1 LATALQQPCDEGQIR
16 SGRCVHPCSPRQA
29 RWILLATIL
38 GSSMV
43 FIDGSVVN
51 LALPALLS
59 EFGATMADAQWVV
72 VSYLLFLS
80 ALLLVGGSLG
90 DAYGRRKVFAM
101 GTAIFAATSVWCGL
115 APNVAQLILARAGQG
130 IGGALLVP
138 GSLAILTA
146 SFPDETRGKAIGTWS
161 GFSAIF
167 AGLGP
172 LLGGLVL
179 AHFSWR
185 WVFLIN
191 IPLAV
196 AVLVILFR
204 HVPESRGG
212 SSEARIDWA
221 GALLATA
228 ALGAIVYGLMESS
241 ERGFSRPAT
250 IASLVGG
257 LLLFGV
263 FLRVEHASAA
273 PMMPLGLFRSR
284 TFRGTNLLTLFLYAA
299 LSAALFFLP
308 FNLIQ
313 VQRYNPAAAGAAL
326 LPFIVIISILSR
338 RSGDLVARYGARR
351 PLIIGPLIA
360 GGGYLLFAV
369 PEVGGS
375 YWTTFFPA
383 MAVLGL
389 GMAVTVAPL
398 TTAVMSS
405 IPTAYAGIASGLNNA
420 ISRVAGLLAI
430 AILGLFLSHSF
441 DAALQR
447 RIGVLRIPPEAA
459 RDLETQ
465 RGKLAGMQVPSTLDA
480 GMRAATERAIAESY
494 VAGFRSVMLAS
505 AGLAL
510 AAALCA
516 YLLVAA
522 ETKPR

>member
-1 LATALQQPCDEGQIR
+1 M
-16 SGRCVHPCSPRQA
+16 QA

-51 LALPALLS
+51 LALPALQA

-90 DAYGRRKVFAM
+90 DAYGRRTVLAI
-101 GTAIFAATSVWCGL
+101 GVAIFAAGSVWCGL
-115 APNVAQLILARAGQG
+115 APSVAQLVLARAAQG

-138 GSLAILTA
+138 GSLAILSA
-146 SFPDETRGKAIGTWS
+146 SFPAETRGKAIGTWS
-161 GFSAIF
+161 GFSAVF

-172 LLGGLVL
+172 LLGGLLL
-179 AHFSWR
+179 AYFSWR

-196 AVLVILFR
+196 AVLLILFR
-204 HVPESRGG
+204 HVPESRGL
-212 SSEARIDWA
+212 SSETRIDWA

-228 ALGAIVYGLMESS
+228 VLGAIVYGLMESS
-241 ERGFSRPAT
+241 ELGFSRPAT
-250 IASLVGG
+250 IAALAGG
-257 LLLFGV
+257 LLLLGI

-284 TFRGTNLLTLFLYAA
+284 TFSGTNLLTLFLYAA
-299 LSAALFFLP
+299 LSAVLFFLP

-313 VQRYNPAAAGAAL
+313 VQRYGPAAAGAAL
-326 LPFIVIISILSR
+326 LPFILIMSVLSR
-338 RSGDLVARYGARR
+338 RSGDLVARHGARR

-360 GGGYLLFAV
+360 GAGCLLFAV
-369 PEVGGS
+369 PGIGGS

-398 TTAVMSS
+398 TTAVMGS
-405 IPTAYAGIASGLNNA
+405 IPAAHTGIASGLNNA
-420 ISRVAGLLAI
+420 VSRVAGLLAI
-430 AILGLFLSHSF
+430 AILGLLLSHSF

-447 RIGVLRIPPEAA
+447 RTRVLPVAPEVL
-459 RDLETQ
+459 RDLEAQ
-465 RGKLAGMQVPSTLDA
+465 RGKLAGMQIPSALDP

-494 VAGFRSVMLAS
+494 ITGFRSVMLVS

-516 YLLVAA
+516 YLLVVAD
-522 ETKPR
+522 TKSSRAPTV